1 MNTIRVQLGQPL
13 NGGYAKMSIPIWVIA
28 VAAGIVFS
36 AFMAVKTGK
45 EERKEEMESIEREG
59 ELYMKR
65 LEREKERREHSA
77 EA

>member
-1 MNTIRVQLGQPL
+1 ME
-13 NGGYAKMSIPIWVIA
+13 GYVTMSIPIWVIA

-45 EERKEEMESIEREG
+45 EEREQEMESIEREG
-59 ELYMKR
+59 ELYMRR
-65 LEREKERREHSA
+65 LEEEKEQRQKSL

>member
-1 MNTIRVQLGQPL
+1 
-13 NGGYAKMSIPIWVIA
+13 MSIPIWVIA

-65 LEREKERREHSA
+65 LEREKEQRENSA

>member
-1 MNTIRVQLGQPL
+1 
-13 NGGYAKMSIPIWVIA
+13 MSIPIWVIA
-28 VAAGIVFS
+28 IAAGIVFS

-45 EERKEEMESIEREG
+45 EEREIELESIEREG

-65 LEREKERREHSA
+65 LEQEREQREKSL

>member
-1 MNTIRVQLGQPL
+1 
-13 NGGYAKMSIPIWVIA
+13 MSIPIWVIA

-45 EERKEEMESIEREG
+45 EEREIELESIEREG

-65 LEREKERREHSA
+65 LEQEREQRENSL

>member
-1 MNTIRVQLGQPL
+1 
-13 NGGYAKMSIPIWVIA
+13 MSIPIWVIA
-28 VAAGIVFS
+28 VTAGIVFS

-45 EERKEEMESIEREG
+45 AEREEEMESIEREG

-65 LEREKERREHSA
+65 LEQEKEQRENSA

>member
-1 MNTIRVQLGQPL
+1 MEGI
-13 NGGYAKMSIPIWVIA
+13 KMSIPIWVIA

-45 EERKEEMESIEREG
+45 EEREIELESIEREG

-65 LEREKERREHSA
+65 LEQEREQRENSL

>member
-1 MNTIRVQLGQPL
+1 
-13 NGGYAKMSIPIWVIA
+13 MSIPIWVIA

-45 EERKEEMESIEREG
+45 EEREKELESIELEG

-65 LEREKERREHSA
+65 LEQEREQREKSL

>member
-1 MNTIRVQLGQPL
+1 
-13 NGGYAKMSIPIWVIA
+13 MSIPIWVIA

-36 AFMAVKTGK
+36 AIMAVKTGK

-65 LEREKERREHSA
+65 LEREKERRENSA
-77 EA
+77 GA